1 MATVERRILAAW
13 SGGLDSTG
21 MVHRYLE
28 AGCNVD
34 VVYGHFKNNEHKSAR
49 ELSARGIML
58 ERFFKEH
65 YHGKIR
71 HLNTVEFSINSGCGN
86 AAFTQIPPWL
96 FTLIS
101 SVNPSHTEVALG
113 YIMNDD
119 AISYLD
125 EIRTVWNAYQG
136 LFEFE
141 LPPLVFPL
149 MKIKKEQIYRDLP
162 PWLRDRVTWCEN
174 VRKDDKCGYCLPCQ
188 RMISLGLQPHGES
201 KSLLGGDDLV
211 KAPPLE
217 KALPVE
223 LPEELAVNRKP
234 IANSAP
240 MVVETGVKDT

>member
-13 SGGLDSTG
+13 SGGLDSTC
-21 MVHRYLE
+21 MVHQYLE
-28 AGCNVD
+28 AGCHVD
-34 VVYGHFKNNEHKSAR
+34 VVYGHFKNNEFKSEREKAAR
-49 ELSARGIML
+49 SVML
-58 ERFFKEH
+58 DTFFTNR
-65 YHGKIR
+65 YPGKIYQ
-71 HLNTVEFSINSGCGN
+71 LNTVEISISNGCGH
-86 AAFTQIPPWL
+86 AVFSQVPPWL
-96 FTLIS
+96 FTLAS

-113 YIMNDD
+113 YVMNDD

-125 EIRTVWNAYQG
+125 EIRALWNAYRG
-136 LFEFE
+136 LFDFD

-149 MKIKKEQIYRDLP
+149 AKTKKEKLYRHLP
-162 PWLRDRVTWCEN
+162 DGLKNHITWCEN
-174 VRKDDKCGYCLPCQ
+174 GFIEDKCGHCIPCQ
-188 RMISLGLQPHGES
+188 RMISLGLQPHGEL

-240 MVVETGVKDT
+240 MIVETGVKDT